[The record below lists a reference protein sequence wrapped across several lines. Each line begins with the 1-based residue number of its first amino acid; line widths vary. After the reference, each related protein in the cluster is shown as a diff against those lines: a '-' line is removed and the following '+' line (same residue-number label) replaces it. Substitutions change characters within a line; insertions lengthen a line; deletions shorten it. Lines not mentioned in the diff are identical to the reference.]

1 MGTPT
6 VERQAPLPR
15 DTHRWRRRLCHRDTH
30 RCLCQGTSTVG
41 CHGGCHGDTHRRA
54 PLPGASAR
62 GHPPF
67 ASARAPLP
75 GVVSRI
81 DPPSVS
87 RSIPDGSVGDLS
99 RCATP
104 WGRGARWPGGAHE
117 PVPVDLEWSGSQFV
131 EGVLHV
137 LGVDG
142 AGLGE
147 GGGGQCVV
155 RGAVDLPGQAPGVC
169 HGTPTVGVCHGS
181 AMGHPP
187 SNAGASTMGTPTVER
202 QAPLPWGHP
211 PPRAAQWDT
220 HDRAAGV
227 QDPIPAAV
235 DGAVVMLPTV

>member
-1 MGTPT
+1 MEV
-6 VERQAPLPR
+6 VEGL
-15 DTHRWRRRLCHRDTH
+15 RRNPCY
-30 RCLCQGTSTVG
+30 
-41 CHGGCHGDTHRRA
+41 GGCWE
-54 PLPGASAR
+54 R
-62 GHPPF
+62 G
-67 ASARAPLP
+67 

-117 PVPVDLEWSGSQFV
+117 PVPVDLEWSGPQFV

-155 RGAVDLPGQAPGVC
+155 RGAVDLPGQAPGALGQGLDGGRLEQRQFAAGEAQAVFE
-169 HGTPTVGVCHGS
+169 VGVELVAVEAADVVADDEALAERLVDGHGQS
-181 AMGHPP
+181 
-187 SNAGASTMGTPTVER
+187 
-202 QAPLPWGHP
+202 
-211 PPRAAQWDT
+211 AAQFGEADEQ
-220 HDRAAGV
+220 HA
-227 QDPIPAAV
+227 
-235 DGAVVMLPTV
+235 